1 MPYNSLYK
9 QKIEMGVELNWVIH
23 GDKLKTLMTFLRL
36 WVWYGRPDNLCLKR
50 LLQYL
55 VSKSHVL
62 TTKRFFNRLTHV
74 SSVNYVFRCYAYFQQ
89 WFWQFYEA
97 IYDCFTLLRE
107 MFLKKTS
114 NKFAAW
120 SWVHQHIKR
129 LFWNQGQKTYAQ
141 VLHQS
146 HIMWSY
152 CGRARYLFVF

>member
-107 MFLKKTS
+107 MFLKKHLTNLQHEVGYISILNDCSEIKDRKLTHKYCTS
-114 NKFAAW
+114 
-120 SWVHQHIKR
+120 H
-129 LFWNQGQKTYAQ
+129 T
-141 VLHQS
+141 
-146 HIMWSY
+146 
-152 CGRARYLFVF
+152 